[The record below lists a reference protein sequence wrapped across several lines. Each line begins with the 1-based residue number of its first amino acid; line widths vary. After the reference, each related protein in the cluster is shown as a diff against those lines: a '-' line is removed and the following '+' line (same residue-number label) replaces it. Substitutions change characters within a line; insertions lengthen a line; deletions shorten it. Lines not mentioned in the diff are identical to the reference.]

1 MGYRI
6 HTGGMDV
13 PEELAKKYQR
23 LTGHLD
29 ERALR
34 LCLGADALTLGHGGA
49 SIVARAAGVSRT
61 TVHAGMAALREERPA
76 KWVETVG
83 GHGRI
88 RKLGGGRKS
97 LKDKDVELVSDL
109 DKLLDPITRGDPM
122 APLRWTAKS
131 TTKLAE
137 ELQAKGHE
145 VSQATVWRLL
155 DELGY
160 SMQSNRKSREGTDH
174 PDRNAQFEYIGA
186 TVKDFL
192 GRGLPVISV
201 DTKKK
206 ELIGPYKNDGRE
218 WQKKGE
224 SVEVNMHDFVD
235 PELGK
240 AIPYGVYDIGRNEG
254 WVSVGVTHD
263 TSEFAVATIRRWW
276 LKMGRRVY
284 PAARELL
291 ITADGGGSNG
301 VRVRLWKRELQRLAD
316 DLSMIIHIRHFPP
329 GTSKWNKIEHR
340 MFCHITE
347 NWRARPLAS
356 VMTIVNLIGN
366 TRTKGGLSIQSELD
380 DNHYET
386 GQKVEDD
393 VMESLAITRCDFH
406 GEWNYRIAP
415 KTLES

>member
-1 MGYRI
+1 
-6 HTGGMDV
+6 MDA
-13 PEELAKKYQR
+13 PGELARKYQM

-34 LCLGADALTLGHGGA
+34 LCLGADALSLGHGGA
-49 SIVARAAGVSRT
+49 SIVAKAAGVSRT
-61 TVHAGMAALREERPA
+61 TVHAGMTALRGEGAGELTATASNRARVRRP
-76 KWVETVG
+76 
-83 GHGRI
+83 
-88 RKLGGGRKS
+88 GGGRKP
-97 LKDKDVELVSDL
+97 LKDKDSQLVSDL
-109 DKLLDPITRGDPM
+109 DKLLDPVTRGDPM

-137 ELQAKGHE
+137 ELQVKGHE

-155 DELGY
+155 DGLGY
-160 SMQSNRKSREGTDH
+160 SMQSNRKTREGTDH
-174 PDRNAQFEYIGA
+174 PDRNAQFEFIGS

-192 GRGLPVISV
+192 ERGQPVISV

-206 ELIGPYKNDGRE
+206 ELIGPYKNGGRE
-218 WQKKGE
+218 WEKKE
-224 SVEVNMHDFVD
+224 KPVEVNMHDFPD

-276 LKMGRRVY
+276 LKMGRLVY

-301 VRVRLWKRELQRLAD
+301 ARVRLWKQELQRLAD
-316 DLSMIIHIRHFPP
+316 DLGMPIHIRHFPP

-347 NWRARPLAS
+347 NWRAQPLTS
-356 VMTIVNLIGN
+356 VMTVVNLIGN
-366 TRTKGGLSIQSELD
+366 TCTKTGLSIQSELD
-380 DNHYET
+380 ANHYET
-386 GQKVEDD
+386 GQKVADD
-393 VMESLAITRCDFH
+393 VMNALAITCCGFH
-406 GEWNYRIAP
+406 GEWNYQIDP
-415 KTLES
+415 KSPEP